1 MEGAFIKAFNRTI
14 DSEGLFQND
23 PRDRGNWTSGV
34 IGQGECKGTK
44 YGISAMS
51 YPDLDIANLSLTQAM
66 DIYYRDWWVK
76 LGITRFPGP
85 LQFQVFDAAI
95 NHGMYNAVRMAQ
107 WAVKVKADG
116 IIGPITFK
124 AIQSVSADDL
134 LLNFLAERLVFM
146 TDISGWDAYGRGWA
160 RRIAHNLKYAS
171 EDN

>member
-1 MEGAFIKAFNRTI
+1 MDGNFIKAFNRTM

-34 IGQGECKGTK
+34 VGKGELKGTK

-51 YPDLDIANLSLTQAM
+51 YPDLDIANMSLTEAM
-66 DIYYRDWWVK
+66 DIYYQDWWVS
-76 LGITRFPGP
+76 LGIHRFRPSV
-85 LQFQVFDAAI
+85 QFQLFDAAI
-95 NHGMYNAVRMAQ
+95 NHGLYNAVRMAQ

-124 AIQSVSADDL
+124 AIQETEENDL
-134 LLNFLAERLVFM
+134 LMNFLAERLVFM
-146 TDISGWDAYGRGWA
+146 TDVSTWDRFGKGWA
-160 RRIAHNLKYAS
+160 RRIAHNLKHAS